1 MNNFEIHQLEIRFVI
16 FISFFFFFSPFLK
29 RMYDRYVHLS
39 SVLMFGYRVFSEQLI
54 FEKKCKYVLRF
65 FFFLQLLLIFLF
77 TVFRLLVKCAL
88 LGLLQKP
95 QTPAQVFRADVL
107 KIFRAYSPYCLP
119 SFQRPVLRGIL
130 CRKNFEHFYSFWWIF
145 KFL

>member
-65 FFFLQLLLIFLF
+65 FFFFAVTPYFFIHCFSIAGEVCITRFALE
-77 TVFRLLVKCAL
+77 TTDTCAS
-88 LGLLQKP
+88 
-95 QTPAQVFRADVL
+95 V
-107 KIFRAYSPYCLP
+107 S
-119 SFQRPVLRGIL
+119 
-130 CRKNFEHFYSFWWIF
+130 CRRFENF
-145 KFL
+145 